1 VDRKRA
7 ATKPRTADMRQS
19 CRWTDHWD
27 RLALTWQGRTGQPH
41 RTATAPNLMT
51 SAQPISD
58 IDSSYAWLRLA
69 ISVLLATVG
78 CAGMWV
84 VVVVMPAVQAEF
96 GIDRATAS
104 IPYTATMIGFAAGNV
119 VVGYA
124 VDRIG
129 YWIPAIAASAALGLG
144 LILASLSGSITQF
157 SLAHGILV
165 GLGSS
170 AMFGPL
176 IADISH
182 WFRRRRGLA
191 VTAAASGNYLAGAF
205 WPAITPYF
213 LENYG
218 WRTAYAGV
226 GITCLVIMVPLVLL
240 LRRRID
246 PGAVTAAT
254 AAIRQRSLPFSPVG
268 LQALL
273 VVAGFGCCM
282 AMSMPQVHIVA
293 YCVDLGYGVARGAEM
308 LSLMLA
314 AGVVSRLASGFLADR
329 IGGVRT
335 LLIGSVLQGL
345 SLFFYIPFDGLASL
359 YVVSLIFGLSQG
371 GIVPCYAIIVREY
384 MPAEEAGQ
392 RIGLVMM
399 ATITGMAVGGWMTGW
414 IYDLTGSYAIAF
426 LNGIAWNV
434 VNALAILAI
443 FMKDRSGVTPALE
456 RAA

>member
-1 VDRKRA
+1 
-7 ATKPRTADMRQS
+7 
-19 CRWTDHWD
+19 
-27 RLALTWQGRTGQPH
+27 
-41 RTATAPNLMT
+41 
-51 SAQPISD
+51 
-58 IDSSYAWLRLA
+58 
-69 ISVLLATVG
+69 
-78 CAGMWV
+78 MWI
-84 VVVVMPAVQAEF
+84 VVVVMPAVQVEF

-104 IPYTATMIGFAAGNV
+104 LPYTATMVGFAAGNV
-119 VVGYA
+119 LVGYA
-124 VDRIG
+124 VDRMG
-129 YWIPAIAASAALGLG
+129 YWIPALAASVSLGLG
-144 LILASLSGSITQF
+144 LILASRSSSITEF
-157 SLAHGILV
+157 SLAHGVLV

-182 WFRRRRGLA
+182 WFRKRRGLA

-205 WPAITPYF
+205 WPAITPYL
-213 LENYG
+213 LEHYG
-218 WRTAYAGV
+218 WRTTYAGIGV
-226 GITCLVIMVPLVLL
+226 ACIAIMVPLVLL

-246 PGAVTAAT
+246 LSALASAT
-254 AAIRQRSLPFSPVG
+254 AAIQQRSLPLSPG
-268 LQALL
+268 ALQALL

-308 LSLMLA
+308 LSIMLA

-329 IGGVRT
+329 IGGTRT
-335 LLIGSVLQGL
+335 LMIGSVLQGL
-345 SLFFYIPFDGLASL
+345 SLLFYIPFDGLASL

-384 MPAEEAGQ
+384 MPAEEAGR

-399 ATITGMAVGGWMTGW
+399 ATIIGMAVGGWMTGW

-426 LNGIAWNV
+426 LNGIAWNLLNV
-434 VNALAILAI
+434 VTILTV
-443 FMKDRSGVTPALE
+443 FLKDRGGISAMRG

>member
-1 VDRKRA
+1 MLMV
-7 ATKPRTADMRQS
+7 ATGPPMTAISPSSETAD
-19 CRWTDHWD
+19 
-27 RLALTWQGRTGQPH
+27 
-41 RTATAPNLMT
+41 
-51 SAQPISD
+51 
-58 IDSSYAWLRLA
+58 IDGSYAWLRLA
-69 ISVLLATVG
+69 ISILLSMVG
-78 CAGMWV
+78 CAGMWI

-104 IPYTATMIGFAAGNV
+104 IPYTATMIGFAAGNML
-119 VVGYA
+119 VGYA

-129 YWIPAIAASAALGLG
+129 YWIPALAASISLGLG
-144 LILASLSGSITQF
+144 LILASISGSIAGF
-157 SLAHGILV
+157 SVAHGVLV
-165 GLGSS
+165 GLGSA

-182 WFRRRRGLA
+182 WFRQRRGFA

-213 LENYG
+213 LEHYG
-218 WRTAYAGV
+218 WRATYAGI
-226 GITCLVIMVPLVLL
+226 GIACIVIMIPLVLL

-246 PGAVTAAT
+246 PSALASAT
-254 AAIRQRSLPFSPVG
+254 AAIRQRSLPLSSG
-268 LQALL
+268 ALQALL

-308 LSLMLA
+308 LSIMLA

-329 IGGVRT
+329 IGGIRT

-345 SLFFYIPFDGLASL
+345 SLVFYIPFDGLASL

-384 MPAEEAGQ
+384 MPAEEAGR

-399 ATITGMAVGGWMTGW
+399 ATIIGMAVGGWMTGW

-434 VNALAILAI
+434 LNAAAILTI
-443 FMKDRSGVTPALE
+443 FLKDRGGITPAFS
-456 RAA
+456 RTA